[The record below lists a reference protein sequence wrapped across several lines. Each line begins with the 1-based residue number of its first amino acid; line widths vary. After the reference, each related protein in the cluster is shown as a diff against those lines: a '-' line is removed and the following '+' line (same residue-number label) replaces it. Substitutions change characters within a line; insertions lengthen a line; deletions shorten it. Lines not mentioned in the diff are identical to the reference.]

1 MNQAIVV
8 VLPVFLIVMGISYI
22 CFPPPMDGK
31 RGYRTPLSVQ
41 SKEIW
46 DIAQKLYGK
55 KLLMAAGMMIPLV
68 VIRVMLEDSLAYSL
82 LFLLFELVILCFAAV
97 STAQALLHKMRGR
110 K

>member
-46 DIAQKLYGK
+46 DI
-55 KLLMAAGMMIPLV
+55 
-68 VIRVMLEDSLAYSL
+68 
-82 LFLLFELVILCFAAV
+82 LFELVILCFAAV